1 MSMIAVIDYGMGN
14 LRSVSKALETV
25 GAKVEVTN
33 NAKIIRKARG
43 IVLPGVGAFQQGMQ
57 NLQSLGLTQ
66 LITQA
71 ASQEKPL
78 LGICLGFQLLFEQ
91 SEEHGIHPGLG
102 LFKGKVKRL
111 EGPVKIPH
119 MGWNQVAFSARKKPD
134 IFKGIPNDSYFYFV
148 HSYYALPEDE
158 NLIASTT
165 TYAIEFASSVAKG
178 NLWAVQFHPE
188 KSHKLGLKI
197 LENFNEHL
205 G

>member
-1 MSMIAVIDYGMGN
+1 MIAVVDYGMGN

-33 NAKIIRKARG
+33 EAKVIRKARG
-43 IVLPGVGAFQQGMQ
+43 IVLPGVGAFHQGMQ
-57 NLQSLGLTQ
+57 NLESLGLME
-66 LITQA
+66 LIREA
-71 ASQEKPL
+71 AGEEKSL
-78 LGICLGFQLLFEQ
+78 LGICLGFQLLFEE
-91 SEEHGIHPGLG
+91 SEEHGSHPGLG

-119 MGWNQVAFSARKKPD
+119 MGWDKVTIKARREPD
-134 IFKGIPNDSYFYFV
+134 IFKDIPDGSYFYFV

-178 NLWAVQFHPE
+178 KAWGVQFHPE

-197 LENFNEHL
+197 LENFYEHV